1 MLTARFAKRVTN
13 ALGRYTPTS
22 VNESASIFRFD
33 RFRFDPVSGDLRS
46 DAGDSVRLEPQP
58 AKVLALL
65 AERAGQLVTR
75 EELQREVWPDGT
87 FVDFERGL
95 NYCIA
100 KIRAALGDSAAEPR
114 FVETLPRRGYRFL
127 VAVGTDEKDVK
138 EGKKQDGGSA
148 VARPTAIP
156 PTAIFAMV
164 VALLTVF
171 GVTAWQARNRA
182 PVSPTI
188 AVARFDNE
196 TGLGDLD
203 REAQVLTDSV
213 VEALTHPPGRWS
225 VIGNAAILRTPRT
238 FRDLGA
244 IRSALDADLIVLGQ
258 LQESDGQL
266 RVVVHL
272 IRASDQKHLWAN
284 RFPLDATGWR
294 GIETNVVRTLRAA
307 VEAKVAAGL
316 R

>member
-1 MLTARFAKRVTN
+1 MTEPAPIL
-13 ALGRYTPTS
+13 
-22 VNESASIFRFD
+22 RFD
-33 RFRFDPVSGDLRS
+33 RFTFHPASGELRS
-46 DAGDSVRLEPQP
+46 DAEGLVRLEPQP

-65 AERAGQLVTR
+65 AGRAGQLVGR

-127 VAVGTDEKDVK
+127 VAVVAAAEG
-138 EGKKQDGGSA
+138 EGKDLKDGRDGKDEEKHPEGRA
-148 VARPTAIP
+148 VARPTVIP
-156 PTAIFAMV
+156 PAVILAMV
-164 VALLTVF
+164 VAISVALGAVWW
-171 GVTAWQARNRA
+171 GARQNA
-182 PVSPTI
+182 ASPTI

-196 TGLGDLD
+196 TGRGDLD
-203 REAQVLTDSV
+203 REAQTLTDSI

-244 IRSALDADLIVLGQ
+244 IRSALGADLIVLGQ
-258 LQESDGQL
+258 IQESDGQV
-266 RVVVHL
+266 RVLVHL
-272 IRASDQKHLWAN
+272 IRARDQKHLWAN
-284 RFPLDATGWR
+284 RFPLDDAGWR
-294 GIETNVVRTLRAA
+294 GIEASVVRALRRA
-307 VEAKVAAGL
+307 VEEK

>member
-1 MLTARFAKRVTN
+1 MTEPAPIL
-13 ALGRYTPTS
+13 
-22 VNESASIFRFD
+22 RFD
-33 RFRFDPVSGDLRS
+33 RFTFHPASGELHGEGGDL
-46 DAGDSVRLEPQP
+46 VRLEPQP

-65 AERAGQLVTR
+65 AGRAGQLVTR

-127 VAVGTDEKDVK
+127 AVVVAG
-138 EGKKQDGGSA
+138 EGKDQKDSRDGKDKKDKGQP
-148 VARPTAIP
+148 VVRGTAIP
-156 PTAIFAMV
+156 PTVIFAMV
-164 VALLTVF
+164 VALLTAF
-171 GVTAWQARNRA
+171 GVTAWLARDKA
-182 PVSPTI
+182 PDSPTI

-196 TGLGDLD
+196 TGRGNLD
-203 REAQVLTDSV
+203 REAQVLTDSI

-266 RVVVHL
+266 RVLVHL
-272 IRASDQKHLWAN
+272 IRAGDQKHLWAN
-284 RFPLDATGWR
+284 RYPLDGSGWR
-294 GIETNVVRTLRAA
+294 EVEGKVVRTLRAA
-307 VEAKVAAGL
+307 VVENVAAGI

>member
-1 MLTARFAKRVTN
+1 MN
-13 ALGRYTPTS
+13 EPTL
-22 VNESASIFRFD
+22 RFD
-33 RFRFDPVSGDLRS
+33 RFTFHPLSGELR
-46 DAGDSVRLEPQP
+46 AGSGEPVRLEPQP

-65 AERAGQLVTR
+65 AGRAGQLVTR

-100 KIRAALGDSAAEPR
+100 KIRAALGDSAAEPK

-127 VAVGTDEKDVK
+127 AAVEAGGEDEKDLK
-138 EGKKQDGGSA
+138 DPKDGKDEKKDDG
-148 VARPTAIP
+148 RPAQASAIP
-156 PTAIFAMV
+156 LPAILAMV
-164 VALLTVF
+164 VAVLTAF
-171 GVTAWQARNRA
+171 GAIWFGRQRM
-182 PVSPTI
+182 PEHPTI

-196 TGLGDLD
+196 SGRGELD
-203 REAQVLTDSV
+203 REAQVLTDSI

-225 VIGNAAILRTPRT
+225 VIGNAAILRTPRS

-258 LQESDGQL
+258 LQESEGQD
-266 RVVVHL
+266 RVLVHL

-284 RFPLDATGWR
+284 RFPLDGTGWR
-294 GIETNVVRTLRAA
+294 GIEANVVRTLRAA
-307 VEAKVAAGL
+307 VEANRNAG